1 MRKIADSVNG
11 WRYLLLI
18 PLIVF
23 FALSWQKSFTGDE
36 GLTVYLA
43 SGSYSHLLTNIGADF
58 HVPGYYTGLWL
69 VLHTFGSSM
78 LVLRLFSLLLILLMV
93 TLAIR
98 HLSFPAALF
107 LALSPF
113 TLHLAIEIRMY
124 AMLALLGLL
133 LILAYRRYEKLQSRS
148 SLAILILTLSACTW
162 VHYFGWIG
170 TAAVVSMFLLK
181 RKWKYTLIVLLSVI
195 VLFLPWTGNLVSRT
209 TSPDTENTQ
218 VAENLPIHSSLQ
230 QRLKGMPLSMGGT
243 ALRFAGGTATFDFD
257 QWGIRSIPPAGI
269 AGMITGLFL
278 LLLLVKGFSRT
289 DGICRSILL
298 WSFLGLSFI
307 RPTARHFAVAFP
319 AYMVI
324 ASAGLPS
331 SGNKRK
337 IIVILLGVFMLLLC
351 IPFTLRSTIPQR
363 CTFDRDYLQVSQLA
377 MEESRMD
384 SLPVIIFMD
393 SYSVLGVKM
402 HMDEEGFPE
411 NMVWHP
417 HISFFQQGKCFYG
430 DVWQGVSYLQQDT
443 DSLVSHWIGLSGSR
457 RGFVLI
463 ANRPGTVPGRIFGTG
478 ENRFIGLG
486 SDVMADIDLM
496 RALEHETSV
505 REIDLPGDR
514 GPLSLFVCTWIN
526 DSEPR

>member
-1 MRKIADSVNG
+1 MPETANSVSR

-58 HVPGYYTGLWL
+58 HVPGYYSGLWL
-69 VLHTFGSSM
+69 VSHAFGSSM

-181 RKWKYTLIVLLSVI
+181 RKWKYTLIVLFSVI
-195 VLFLPWTGNLVSRT
+195 VLFLPWSGNLISKT

-218 VAENLPIHSSLQ
+218 IAEDLPIHSSLQ
-230 QRLKGMPLSMGGT
+230 QRLKGMPLSIGGT
-243 ALRFAGGTATFDFD
+243 ALRFAGGTTAFNFD
-257 QWGIRSIPPAGI
+257 QWGIRSIPPAAIGGMI
-269 AGMITGLFL
+269 AGIIVFL
-278 LLLLVKGFSRT
+278 LLANGFSRT

-298 WSFLGLSFI
+298 WSFLGLSFL
-307 RPTARHFAVAFP
+307 RPSARHFALAFP
-319 AYMVI
+319 AYLI
-324 ASAGLPS
+324 TASAGLPS
-331 SGNKRK
+331 SGNKKK
-337 IIVILLGVFMLLLC
+337 IILIVLGVFMLLLC
-351 IPFTLRSTIPQR
+351 IPFTFRSTIPQR
-363 CTFDRDYLQVSQLA
+363 CTFDRDYLQVAQLA

-384 SLPVIIFMD
+384 SLPVIMFLD
-393 SYSVLGVKM
+393 TYSVLGIKM
-402 HMDEEGFPE
+402 HMDEQGFPE
-411 NMVWHP
+411 MMIWHP

-430 DVWQGVSYLQQDT
+430 DAWQSVSYLQQDT

-486 SDVMADIDLM
+486 SDVMADMDLIQV
-496 RALEHETSV
+496 LEHKTSV
-505 REIDLPGDR
+505 REIDLRGDR
-514 GPLSLFVCTWIN
+514 GPLSLFVCTGIN